1 MRVFVSNIS
10 DLMPRYRS
18 SSLCTCCRL
27 PFFPSNLYSARINIR
42 RDFFP
47 PFQAFIVCEH
57 FSFVFAGQTA
67 PHRKKI
73 KYVNRIYARVKC
85 WQVVFCSLVHI
96 FATCSFFFVFCVFVL
111 DVDVDVKNG
120 FEVHC
125 SCYETAKEL
134 HSSCVLQFFGFD
146 IIPECLT
153 IAFNFNRKI
162 ITNSIRGQ

>member
-1 MRVFVSNIS
+1 MCGRLEFSMRVFVSNIS

-96 FATCSFFFVFCVFVL
+96 FATCSFFFCFLCFCSRCWCRCEERFWSSL
-111 DVDVDVKNG
+111 FMLWNG
-120 FEVHC
+120 KRTTQQLRVAILWLRHNPRMFNN
-125 SCYETAKEL
+125 
-134 HSSCVLQFFGFD
+134 
-146 IIPECLT
+146 CL
-153 IAFNFNRKI
+153 
-162 ITNSIRGQ
+162 